1 MLLRLAQRAWLTRE
15 QYRLEFLTVELSSLG
30 ELSNKGVEFDI
41 SFVRRHKNHTAT
53 LAAVKQGNE
62 PSWTMQRSL
71 CFDSTLFRE
80 GSTGAIQQ
88 KCYSVE
94 IRHRQELMCRFEVD
108 VGLFAPAGDKTI
120 TLHST
125 MQGRRGQIKIRA
137 TCNKVVPNPKN
148 SNEGRVEGEVP
159 TASEPPLVE
168 TVSAGCLSP
177 TPAVSV
183 QQTPINRVQV
193 GVQTSIEVQ
202 AEEDEESAA
211 ALYLAA
217 AERVADLEEEL
228 TDLQAQLEDKKRE
241 CEDQRKQIMNLTV
254 TYQSSLFQEQ
264 EEQDASF
271 SSSIGCSPSAAP
283 DTPVAARLAAVAAK
297 LRAVAAS
304 VNEQS
309 TVVDGDDEDDS
320 DSSDDDTPTNTTNTT
335 NTRRVAKVMPVD
347 EDGNHLDTRVDG
359 DDEDDSDSSDDD
371 TPTNTTTTTCRVA
384 KVMPVDEDGNHLD
397 TRADIK
403 PWKRIL
409 IQKRASE
416 AENRTKEKSPGSST
430 PTSTPATVAVTFP
443 EVEHS
448 WQVMQAEM
456 RAGLAAVVGH
466 TVQKSVES
474 RDMSD
479 AQRGEQVQACVE
491 QQMEEEQ
498 LQADRYPLDR
508 YQRSYNTEQ
517 KCTSIAFEPQDCGKQ
532 VEQPVQEQVGQPVSK
547 YASQALL
554 YHAMGSALKAYY
566 DSGSAGSDSGGSV
579 DFGPT
584 FSLNDG
590 EMLRSKPARLDL
602 NEKGGC
608 IKRKGGVGGDVNRD
622 DVPMPTLQELA
633 LHLTTNAP

>member
-1 MLLRLAQRAWLTRE
+1 
-15 QYRLEFLTVELSSLG
+15 
-30 ELSNKGVEFDI
+30 
-41 SFVRRHKNHTAT
+41 
-53 LAAVKQGNE
+53 
-62 PSWTMQRSL
+62 
-71 CFDSTLFRE
+71 
-80 GSTGAIQQ
+80 
-88 KCYSVE
+88 
-94 IRHRQELMCRFEVD
+94 
-108 VGLFAPAGDKTI
+108 
-120 TLHST
+120 
-125 MQGRRGQIKIRA
+125 
-137 TCNKVVPNPKN
+137 
-148 SNEGRVEGEVP
+148 
-159 TASEPPLVE
+159 
-168 TVSAGCLSP
+168 
-177 TPAVSV
+177 
-183 QQTPINRVQV
+183 
-193 GVQTSIEVQ
+193 
-202 AEEDEESAA
+202 
-211 ALYLAA
+211 
-217 AERVADLEEEL
+217 
-228 TDLQAQLEDKKRE
+228 
-241 CEDQRKQIMNLTV
+241 MNLTV

-309 TVVDGDDEDDS
+309 TV
-320 DSSDDDTPTNTTNTT
+320 
-335 NTRRVAKVMPVD
+335 
-347 EDGNHLDTRVDG
+347 VDG